1 MGARRPK
8 KGSLSCYHYCGG
20 NISLKRES
28 TQRERERGRERE
40 RERERQ
46 KTFGRS
52 SWKGQDVERESWRI
66 REVSNEK

>member
-28 TQRERERGRERE
+28 TRRERERGRERE
-40 RERERQ
+40 RERDKRPLGDPVG
-46 KTFGRS
+46 KDRM
-52 SWKGQDVERESWRI
+52 WRENPG
-66 REVSNEK
+66 E